1 LQREALLIATL
12 HGSMEASQAA
22 GKNTIGGKS
31 KNKVWKA
38 NGIAGM
44 GGSSLSLS
52 KKRKEDHSNFKFP
65 LFIIIF

>member
-1 LQREALLIATL
+1 
-12 HGSMEASQAA
+12 MEASQAA